1 MPADGTAAPAP
12 DTSPDEP
19 RKRPGGVSRGR
30 TLTTLDLAQLAELAS
45 AADAPSN
52 HTVPSRT
59 PTVKLSSGATIA
71 RVASGAAAPDGDGG
85 EEEDEFG
92 TEPESSDVSAFYRN
106 GLGVRPGGVE
116 PLLHVHLTLTQPLYS
131 RLVRAPY
138 TTRAVSSC
146 DSTEAVSHPLCGAP
160 SRPLPH
166 TAAHSL
172 RSPPPRRRTS
182 CSAST

>member
-19 RKRPGGVSRGR
+19 RKRPGDVSRGR

-52 HTVPSRT
+52 HTAPTRT
-59 PTVKLSSGATIA
+59 PTVKPSRAATIA

-85 EEEDEFG
+85 EEEEDEFG
-92 TEPESSDVSAFYRN
+92 TEPEISDVSAFYRK

-116 PLLHVHLTLTQPLYS
+116 LLLHVHLTLTQPLYS

-138 TTRAVSSC
+138 STRAVSSC
-146 DSTEAVSHPLCGAP
+146 DSPWQF
-160 SRPLPH
+160 
-166 TAAHSL
+166 
-172 RSPPPRRRTS
+172 
-182 CSAST
+182 STHV